1 MRQRRAW
8 QSCSEAW
15 QTSQCA
21 SSSWRRGWLGWSRRY
36 RAAGEAWQACLGELA
51 LLQGLL
57 QGLL

>member
-15 QTSQCA
+15 QTSQSA

-36 RAAGEAWQACLGELA
+36 RAAGEACCEACHGGLA
-51 LLQGLL
+51 LL
-57 QGLL
+57 